1 MVARS
6 VHQPSGE
13 KRALGYHGAA
23 PAGRGRGSHAQRDM
37 ADTIDP
43 GRSPGTVHD
52 SPILPRST
60 WWLLAALTFG
70 WGFNWPMMK
79 LALAEVPVWTFRG
92 LCVAAGA
99 AGMFAIAA
107 AGGRQLLPPGRH
119 WWRLVHTALLNV
131 TLWNVFIAYGVIL
144 LPAGRAVILAYTMP
158 LWAVLL
164 SRVILHEPLTGRR
177 ALGVGLGTA
186 GMLVLV
192 GSELAVVQ
200 AAPLGALSV
209 IAAALC
215 WALGTVLIKRYPT
228 ALPTTSFTAWQ
239 LLIGGLPLVAGAL
252 LLDRGGWQPLSW
264 QATAATLYNMVVAF
278 VLCHWAWYK
287 IVSRASAGVS
297 GLGTLMIPVIGVLSS
312 MLVLGER
319 PGAHEYGALAL
330 VLAALATVMV
340 PPRESAKQP
349 WS

>member
-1 MVARS
+1 
-6 VHQPSGE
+6 
-13 KRALGYHGAA
+13 
-23 PAGRGRGSHAQRDM
+23 M
-37 ADTIDP
+37 ADTIERESSPASGTDP
-43 GRSPGTVHD
+43 QT
-52 SPILPRST
+52 LPRST
-60 WWLLAALTFG
+60 WLLLAALTFG

-79 LALAEVPVWTFRG
+79 IALAEVPVWTFRG

-107 AGGRQLLPPGRH
+107 AGGRPLLPPRRH
-119 WWRLVHTALLNV
+119 WWRLIHTALFNV

-158 LWAVLL
+158 LWVVLL
-164 SRVILHEPLTGRR
+164 SRVVLGEPLTARR
-177 ALGVGLGTA
+177 MLGVALGTA
-186 GMLVLV
+186 GMLVLI
-192 GSELAVVQ
+192 GSELAAVQ
-200 AAPLGALSV
+200 AAPLGALST

-239 LLIGGLPLVAGAL
+239 LLIGGIPLVAGAL
-252 LLDRGGWQPLSW
+252 LLDRGEWQPMSW
-264 QATAATLYNMVVAF
+264 QAVGATLYNMIVAF

-319 PGAHEYGALAL
+319 PGAYEYAALAL
-330 VLAALATVMV
+330 VLAALATVLV
-340 PPRESAKQP
+340 SPRKATAA
-349 WS
+349 